1 MSTRLR
7 ILLYRPEDPADSIGL
22 SHFIRCDPLE
32 LASTAALV
40 DPRHEVRIFDA
51 FFDRDIGVELRSF
64 RPHIVGT
71 SCYINGVHQVENFL
85 HLVRSVVPEALT
97 VVGGVHA
104 TCNPEDFA
112 KASPDIL
119 VRGEGATGFA
129 ALVEAYA
136 SGGRTALSGLPGTST
151 MQTQGEF
158 EHAPDRPWPDPDTI
172 PFPRRELYRRHW
184 PRYYYAFH
192 EPCGLMK
199 TSYGCPYTCSFCY
212 CWKIT
217 GGIYRFRSPQSV
229 VEELGQIWFPE
240 VYLVDDDFF
249 LEPGRLVEIRDR
261 IVAANIRKGYFAYG
275 RADFIAA
282 HPEIIKMWSDIGLKA
297 VVVGVESI
305 RSGDLA
311 YYRKRVRDD
320 QNTKAFEALRKARVD
335 VYASFILGPD
345 WTEKDFA
352 ELKDYL
358 FKHNIYYCILQPLM
372 PLPGTDIW
380 EQWKER
386 VILDRDHHELWDISH
401 LCLPGKIPM
410 AAYYREM
417 ANLYLRTTLNPR
429 RIFTLRPRTLDNVG
443 WAKIARTFMGALRFL
458 WGLKRAPAHYR
469 PAERIRYAAGSPLSV
484 VAGGTSLSKGDQ

>member
-1 MSTRLR
+1 VAGALR

-22 SHFIRCDPLE
+22 AHFIRCDPLE
-32 LASTAALV
+32 LASAAALL
-40 DPRHEVRIFDA
+40 DHRHEVRIFDA
-51 FFDRDIGVELRSF
+51 FFDRNIAAELRSF

-71 SCYINGVHQVENFL
+71 SCYINGVNRVRNFL
-85 HLVRSVVPEALT
+85 DIVRSVVPEALT

-104 TCNPEDFA
+104 TCNPDDFSEA
-112 KASPDIL
+112 RPDVI

-129 ALVEAYA
+129 AVVEAYA
-136 SGGRTALSGLPGTST
+136 SGGRDSLAGLAGTSLFD
-151 MQTQGEF
+151 GERF
-158 EHAPDRPWPDPDTI
+158 EHTADRPWPDPDRI
-172 PFPRRELYRRHW
+172 PFPRRELYKRHW

-199 TSYGCPYTCSFCY
+199 TSYGCPYSCSFCY

-217 GGIYRFRSPQSV
+217 GGVYHSRSPESV
-229 VEELGQIWFPE
+229 VEELKQIWFPE
-240 VYLVDDDFF
+240 IYLVDDDFF

-261 IVAANIRKGYFAYG
+261 IVRERIRKGYFAYG

-282 HPEIIKMWSDIGLKA
+282 HPEIIKMWADIGLKA

-311 YYRKRVRDD
+311 YYRKGLQQDHNAR
-320 QNTKAFEALRKARVD
+320 AFEVLRKARVD

-352 ELKDYL
+352 ELRDYL
-358 FKHNIYYCILQPLM
+358 FRHRIYYCILQPLM

-380 EQWKER
+380 DEWKDR

-410 AAYYREM
+410 ADYYREM
-417 ANLYLRTTLNPR
+417 AKLYIRTTLDPR
-429 RIFTLRPRTLDNVG
+429 RIFALRPRTLDNVG
-443 WAKIARTFMGALRFL
+443 WSKIARTFLGALRLL
-458 WGLKRAPAHYR
+458 WGLQRAPRRYR
-469 PAERIRYAAGSPLSV
+469 PSELARYAGGNPLP
-484 VAGGTSLSKGDQ
+484 VAGKKRL